1 MKDLTKG
8 PVLKLLLLF
17 SLPILLGNILQQ
29 FYNFGDTMIVG
40 RTLGIDDLAAVG
52 ASSSIVEMI
61 FSLVNGFTIGFS
73 ILTGVAFGARD
84 EERVRQVI
92 AKGILV
98 CAFLTVLLTALLL
111 LGIRPALIALHT
123 PADILDK
130 SLSYVRVIILGIVVT
145 MTYNMIANTLRALGN
160 SVFPLI
166 ALAIS
171 SMLNLLFDLFFIRV
185 LHMGIMGAG
194 IATLLAQIISVIV
207 CLIYIIKKCPLL
219 HVKKKHFTAKGVS
232 VSELIA
238 SGAGMALMY
247 SIVSTGSI
255 ILQSGINSLGT
266 DTIAAHTAA
275 RKICSLCMMPF
286 GTMSTCLVTFTSQNF
301 GARKMNRIKE
311 GLCKALGLAFIWGL
325 LAMIGIRLF
334 GRVLISLITTNSNTY
349 VLSTAMQYLKINI
362 NLPFYCF
369 LAVLCFFRS
378 TLQGLGQKIIPIIG
392 SLTEMV
398 GKAVFVFLFVPKMG
412 YPAVC
417 FCEPVLWIICSFIV
431 IFPMAKFFRQ
441 TKTADKQQT
450 KN

>member
-52 ASSSIVEMI
+52 ATSSIVEMI

-171 SMLNLLFDLFFIRV
+171 SMLNLLFDLFFIR
-185 LHMGIMGAG
+185 
-194 IATLLAQIISVIV
+194 SV
-207 CLIYIIKKCPLL
+207 
-219 HVKKKHFTAKGVS
+219 FT
-232 VSELIA
+232 
-238 SGAGMALMY
+238 
-247 SIVSTGSI
+247 
-255 ILQSGINSLGT
+255 
-266 DTIAAHTAA
+266 
-275 RKICSLCMMPF
+275 
-286 GTMSTCLVTFTSQNF
+286 
-301 GARKMNRIKE
+301 
-311 GLCKALGLAFIWGL
+311 
-325 LAMIGIRLF
+325 
-334 GRVLISLITTNSNTY
+334 
-349 VLSTAMQYLKINI
+349 
-362 NLPFYCF
+362 
-369 LAVLCFFRS
+369 
-378 TLQGLGQKIIPIIG
+378 
-392 SLTEMV
+392 
-398 GKAVFVFLFVPKMG
+398 
-412 YPAVC
+412 
-417 FCEPVLWIICSFIV
+417 
-431 IFPMAKFFRQ
+431 
-441 TKTADKQQT
+441 
-450 KN
+450 